1 VFSVHVRVHV
11 RAASP
16 EAESFEE
23 LLEFGISDASAQSPV
38 VRGGD
43 CFGNRVRM
51 VTSRVYKSVVFS
63 LLAGPNKHGYSVIL
77 SAVREF

>member
-1 VFSVHVRVHV
+1 MFSVHVRVHV

-23 LLEFGISDASAQSPV
+23 LLEFRISHASAQSPV

-43 CFGNRVRM
+43 CFGNRVSDGHI
-51 VTSRVYKSVVFS
+51 TGIVFS
-63 LLAGPNKHGYSVIL
+63 LLAGPTNTVIL
-77 SAVREF
+77 SYYRLCGNSNRG